1 MVFGKENGMPTY
13 IQLLKWT
20 DQGRKNAA
28 SIADRVDEVVKR
40 SESEFGVKVLGAY
53 VTMGQYDQVVVCEAP
68 NDEAIAKV
76 AMLVA
81 GRGNAISETVR
92 AFTNDE
98 VRALV

>member
-1 MVFGKENGMPTY
+1 MPTY

-20 DQGRKNAA
+20 DQGRKSAA
-28 SIADRVDEVVKR
+28 NIADRVDEVIKR
-40 SESEFGVKVLGAY
+40 SEAEFGIKVTGAY
-53 VTMGQYDQVVVCEAP
+53 VTMGQYDQIVICEAP

-81 GRGNAISETVR
+81 GRGNAITETVR

-98 VRALV
+98 VRALG

>member
-1 MVFGKENGMPTY
+1 MPTY

-81 GRGNAISETVR
+81 GRGNAVSETVR

>member
-1 MVFGKENGMPTY
+1 MPTY

-28 SIADRVDEVVKR
+28 TVADRVEEVSR
-40 SESEFGVKVLGAY
+40 RAQADFGINIVGAY
-53 VTMGQYDQVVVCEAP
+53 VTMGRYDQIVISEAP

-81 GRGNAISETVR
+81 GRGNAITETVR
-92 AFTNDE
+92 AFTTDE
-98 VRALV
+98 VRGLL

>member
-1 MVFGKENGMPTY
+1 MPTY

-28 SIADRVDEVVKR
+28 TVADRVDEVARR
-40 SESEFGVKVLGAY
+40 SEAEFGVKIVGAY
-53 VTMGQYDQVVVCEAP
+53 VTMGRFDQIVVSEAP

-81 GRGNAISETVR
+81 GRGNATTETIR
-92 AFTNDE
+92 AFTMDE
-98 VRALV
+98 VRALM

>member
-1 MVFGKENGMPTY
+1 MPTY

-28 SIADRVDEVVKR
+28 TIAGRVDEVTKR
-40 SESEFGVKVLGAY
+40 SQAEFGVSIVGAY
-53 VTMGQYDQVVVCEAP
+53 VTMGRYDQIVVSEAP

-76 AMLVA
+76 AMLLA
-81 GRGNAISETVR
+81 ERGNVISETVR

-98 VRALV
+98 VRALA